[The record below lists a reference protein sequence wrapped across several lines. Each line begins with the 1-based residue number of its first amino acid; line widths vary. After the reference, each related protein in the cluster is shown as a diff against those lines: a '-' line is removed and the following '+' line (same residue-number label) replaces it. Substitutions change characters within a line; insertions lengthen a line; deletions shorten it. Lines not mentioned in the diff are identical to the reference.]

1 MSFASEQLAFFRQFL
16 ADFSVTGSVAPSSAA
31 LAAALSRECAQQRG
45 PKRVLEVGAGTG
57 AVTAELVKHI
67 QPGDQLVVC
76 EINPTFATYLR
87 KRFGRES
94 AFQAAAG
101 QTRVYEGSI
110 LDLPTEQK
118 FDFIISSLPFNAF
131 PPEFVAAVF
140 AHYQALLK
148 PGGVLSYY
156 EYIGGR
162 TLKQLF
168 ATSETSQRLLTIL
181 DQQRRAYAFRRDQ
194 VVGNLPPAW
203 VHYLRFTEAPQ
214 PQTAPLAPPAD
225 RERLALGPVGI
236 DTDGIPFV
244 LGLVGVATLLRKR
257 WPQQKF
263 WWLPALT
270 APLVALFFRDPE
282 RRTIYNPNLVY
293 AASDGKVLAVE
304 RLRDERFGDTE
315 WLRIVVFLSILD
327 VHVNRAPITGQV
339 VEIVHE
345 EGGFAS
351 ANTRA
356 AEHNMAQYTVI
367 EGTHGRCIV
376 AQRAGLI
383 ARRIVNRSK
392 LAGQLAQGEK
402 FGLIRFGSRT
412 DVYLPANK
420 ARALVKKGDT
430 VRGGETILARFVA

>member
-1 MSFASEQLAFFRQFL
+1 MTFASEQIAFFRQFL
-16 ADFSVTGSVAPSSAA
+16 ADFSVTGAIAPSSAA
-31 LAAALSRECAQQRG
+31 LARALSQECAKQQG

-57 AVTAELVKHI
+57 AVTAELVKYI

-76 EINPTFATYLR
+76 EINPTFAAYLR
-87 KRFGRES
+87 KRFGREP
-94 AFQAAAG
+94 AFQAIAG
-101 QTRVYEGSI
+101 QSRVYEGSI
-110 LDLPTEQK
+110 LDLPPEQK

-131 PPEFVAAVF
+131 PPEFVAAIF

-162 TLKQLF
+162 TLQQLF
-168 ATSETSQRLLTIL
+168 ATGETSQRLREFLER
-181 DQQRRAYAFRRDQ
+181 QQRTYAFHRDQ
-194 VVGNLPPAW
+194 VIGNLPPAW
-203 VHYLRFTEAPQ
+203 VHYLRFAEAPQ
-214 PQTAPLAPPAD
+214 PQITPLAPPPD
-225 RERLALGPVGI
+225 RERLAAGSVGI

-257 WPQQKF
+257 WPRQKL
-263 WWLPALT
+263 WWIPALA
-270 APLVALFFRDPE
+270 APLVALFFRDPA
-282 RRTIYNPNLVY
+282 RRTINHPDLVY

-304 RLRDERFGDTE
+304 RLRDERFGDEE

-327 VHVNRAPITGQV
+327 VHVNRAPVAGKV
-339 VEIVHE
+339 REIVHE

-367 EGTHGRCIV
+367 EGVHRRCIV

-392 LAGQLAQGEK
+392 IDGQLAQGEK

-420 ARALVKKGDT
+420 AQALVKKGET